1 MAVAGTQDAA
11 LEVNQ
16 SALADPGPADA
27 GPQMPLQSRPPLRFD
42 KPPARGVERRVIG
55 YRRVRVS
62 AGPDD
67 LRTPQVDRIDRGD
80 EVELIG
86 EAEGYL
92 RIRTPNGVEGW
103 VPRVVFLNPPTAA
116 GAERPN

>member
-1 MAVAGTQDAA
+1 
-11 LEVNQ
+11 
-16 SALADPGPADA
+16 
-27 GPQMPLQSRPPLRFD
+27 LRFA
-42 KPPARGVERRVIG
+42 KPAARGVERRVIG

-92 RIRTPNGVEGW
+92 RVRTPNGVEGW

-116 GAERPN
+116 TGADRPN

>member
-1 MAVAGTQDAA
+1 MD
-11 LEVNQ
+11 
-16 SALADPGPADA
+16 DA
-27 GPQMPLQSRPPLRFD
+27 GPQMPRESRAPLRFS
-42 KPPARGVERRVIG
+42 KPAARGVERRVIG

-80 EVELIG
+80 EVELLG

-92 RIRTPNGVEGW
+92 HVRTPNGVEGW
-103 VPRVVFLNPPTAA
+103 VPRVVFLNPPTTPGGAA
-116 GAERPN
+116 RPN